1 MIKKVD
7 LLKMEL
13 DVIPKYLILKDI
25 EKTAEDNVELICL
38 KKSVMK
44 SKWVNHIINQQFND
58 GSWGTFHSMSQNINA
73 KMTTEQALRRL
84 TVLGLDY
91 RDEPIKKIVEYM
103 EKHLLGEIE
112 LRDRVEKK
120 HNWILFTHLIVAT
133 WLRIIDPD
141 NQLAYKV
148 AKDWADVITGAFSS
162 NTYNPCDYK
171 EAYYDIH
178 KVSKNKCMLNF
189 TNFYIVSLLPG
200 LLPEEIELKFI
211 DYIMNN
217 AQGIYYIYDRSLNI
231 QPDKFNSKEASRY
244 INAYELLSKY
254 TNSKCKLTRFKDW
267 LLDNIQEDGFW
278 DMGQASKDNIQFP
291 LSDSWRAPIKRKID
305 CTVRLQRLLDKI

>member
-1 MIKKVD
+1 MIKQVD

-13 DVIPKYLILKDI
+13 DVIPKYLILRDLEETAKHNI
-25 EKTAEDNVELICL
+25 ELTCL
-38 KKSVMK
+38 KKAVIK
-44 SKWVNHIINQQFND
+44 SKWVNHIISQQLND
-58 GSWGTFHSMSQNINA
+58 GSWGTFHSMSQNINT
-73 KMTTEQALRRL
+73 KVTTEQALRRL
-84 TVLGLDY
+84 IILGLDSS
-91 RDEPIKKIVEYM
+91 DEQIKKIVEYM

-112 LRDRVEKK
+112 LRDRPEKK
-120 HNWILFTHLIVAT
+120 HNWTLFTHLIVAT

-141 NQLAYKV
+141 NQLAYEV

-162 NTYNPCDYK
+162 STYNSRDYK

-178 KVSKNKCMLNF
+178 KVSKDKCMLNF

-211 DYIMNN
+211 DYILNST
-217 AQGIYYIYDRSLNI
+217 QGIYYIYDRPLNI
-231 QPDKFNSKEASRY
+231 QPDKFNSKQASRY

-254 TNSKCKLTRFKDW
+254 TNSKSKLTRFKDW

-278 DMGQASKDNIQFP
+278 DMGQVSKDNIQFP
-291 LSDSWRAPIKRKID
+291 LSDSWRVPLKRKID
-305 CTVRLQRLLDKI
+305 CTLRLQRLLYKI